1 MTWTP
6 VTEEERAYYSVP
18 KPAPALI
25 SELLHRPEPAGDP
38 TWGRAPLP
46 RAPDEARIRATHG
59 HRDGKVW
66 LDEHTKDEWV
76 AYQVWEPTKG
86 SQDRECDLVFCH
98 GINDYGGKF
107 AVHADHFLDA
117 GYRVVV
123 PDLPG
128 HGRST
133 GIHVYTPRMEA
144 LADAVYAVIKDV
156 ALQDSRLVQEQEGS
170 YTQTRKVFVAGQ
182 SLGGFT
188 ATLTCLKYGAPVDT
202 SLPSASHASFRPTI
216 SGGIFLCPM
225 LAISPESRPA
235 YAVELAA
242 RALASI
248 AGPLP
253 FASANKGKNSEDPS
267 VEEQFDQD
275 PQTYS
280 GKLRIATGLAVL
292 QVRNRI
298 SSVHRPVSKRFR
310 SPGHKLTRLTFA
322 LFERNVRVQAIT
334 EINDKLSHLRVPFLL
349 CHGTGDRV
357 TSYHGSERL
366 LREAESTDKELKLY
380 PDYQHILL
388 RKGKDAADDMRR
400 QTVLND
406 MLEWLDRH

>member
-38 TWGRAPLP
+38 VWGRAPLP

-292 QVRNRI
+292 Q
-298 SSVHRPVSKRFR
+298 
-310 SPGHKLTRLTFA
+310 
-322 LFERNVRVQAIT
+322 AIT

>member
-1 MTWTP
+1 MGWEP
-6 VTEEERAYYSVP
+6 VTDEERAYYSVP
-18 KPAPALI
+18 KPAPSLV
-25 SELLHRPEPAGDP
+25 SQLLHRPEPEGDP
-38 TWGRAPLP
+38 TWGRGSLP
-46 RAPDEARIRATHG
+46 RAPDEARIRATHD
-59 HRDGKVW
+59 HRDGRVR
-66 LDEHTKDEWV
+66 LDEHRIEEWV

-86 SQDRECDLVFCH
+86 SQSRESDLVFCH

-107 AVHADHFLDA
+107 AVHAAKFLDA
-117 GYRVVV
+117 GYRVIV

-156 ALQDSRLVQEQEGS
+156 ALQDSLLVKEAGGS

-202 SLPSASHASFRPTI
+202 SLPSASDASFRPTI
-216 SGGIFLCPM
+216 SGGLFLCPM
-225 LAISPESRPA
+225 LAIAPESRPS
-235 YAVELAA
+235 YAVELVA
-242 RALASI
+242 RALASV

-292 QVRNRI
+292 
-298 SSVHRPVSKRFR
+298 
-310 SPGHKLTRLTFA
+310 
-322 LFERNVRVQAIT
+322 QAIT

-366 LREAESTDKELKLY
+366 LREAESTDKELNLY

-406 MLEWLDRH
+406 MLAWLDRH

>member
-1 MTWTP
+1 MVWQPSTA
-6 VTEEERAYYSVP
+6 EERAYYSVP
-18 KPAPALI
+18 KPQPSLV
-25 SELLHRPEPAGDP
+25 SQLLHRPEPAGDP
-38 TWGRAPLP
+38 TWGRGALP
-46 RAPDEARIRATHG
+46 RAPDEAEIRATHK

-66 LDEHTKDEWV
+66 LDEQRKEEWV

-86 SQDRECDLVFCH
+86 SEDKESDLVFCH

-107 AVHADHFLDA
+107 AVHAAKFLDA
-117 GYRVVV
+117 GYRVIV

-133 GIHVYTPRMEA
+133 GIHVYAPRMEH

-156 ALQDSRLVQEQEGS
+156 ALQDSRLVAEEGRGAEGKS

-188 ATLTCLKYGAPVDT
+188 ATLTCLKYGAPLDT
-202 SLPSASHASFRPTI
+202 SLPAASRASFRPTI
-216 SGGIFLCPM
+216 SGGLFLCPM
-225 LAISPESRPA
+225 LAISPESRPS
-235 YAVELAA
+235 YAVELVA
-242 RALASI
+242 RLLASV
-248 AGPLP
+248 AGPMP
-253 FASANKGKNSEDPS
+253 FASANKGKNSEDPA
-267 VEEQFDQD
+267 VEEQFNQD

-292 QVRNRI
+292 Q
-298 SSVHRPVSKRFR
+298 
-310 SPGHKLTRLTFA
+310 
-322 LFERNVRVQAIT
+322 AIT
-334 EINDKLSHLRVPFLL
+334 EINTKLSHLRVPFLL

-366 LREAESTDKELKLY
+366 LREAQSTDKELRLY

-388 RKGKDAADDMRR
+388 RKGKTPEDDTRR

-406 MLEWLDRH
+406 MLEWLNRH